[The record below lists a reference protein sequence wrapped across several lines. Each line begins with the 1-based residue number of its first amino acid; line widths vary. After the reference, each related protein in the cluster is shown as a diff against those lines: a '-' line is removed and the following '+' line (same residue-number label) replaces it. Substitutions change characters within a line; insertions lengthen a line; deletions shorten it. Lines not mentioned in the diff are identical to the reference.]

1 MRISDWSS
9 DVCSSDLWKPYGGHP
24 YTPDEIA
31 VPLISGAIEL
41 LGDPAD
47 QIIALRDHL
56 ADLYERLRPRH
67 QGRMLHWHIRR
78 AMLAEPCPCAD
89 RYPNPAW
96 PLRRLALMLDQI
108 GRAQGRERVGRYVL
122 FSVGAR

>member
-31 VPLISGAIEL
+31 VPLISGAIAL

-67 QGRMLHWHIRR
+67 QGARKSVVSGQSVSVRVDLGGRR
-78 AMLAEPCPCAD
+78 IINNK
-89 RYPNPAW
+89 R
-96 PLRRLALMLDQI
+96 QI
-108 GRAQGRERVGRYVL
+108 ITDTL
-122 FSVGAR
+122 FIDNKLYQQN